1 MNKFNALA
9 KQYLK
14 EKVLPFQPGTIEE
27 LVDGYY
33 KLLKALRG
41 LVKQKPEFAY
51 NEDALKSTDVYQ
63 ELAELIESQEFQN
76 LVSCGIETYMHGD
89 TNAALQD
96 VLKGN

>member
-1 MNKFNALA
+1 MNKFNNIA

-33 KLLKALRG
+33 KLLTALRK

-51 NEDALKSTDVYQ
+51 NEDALKSTDIYQ
-63 ELAELIESQEFQN
+63 ELLELIEGEEFQK
-76 LVSCGIETYMHGD
+76 LVNCGIETYMYGD
-89 TNAALQD
+89 VNTVLQD